1 MIPIS
6 QRSNIIV
13 RRSSSSDNNNNS
25 NDDNNDDNDNDIP
38 DNNREER
45 CDDSSSWWTSLLC
58 SCSVVIL
65 NRHRNSSRLLRRR
78 HHSPRNNNHDHN
90 SPPPPPSN
98 NNQAIKKNQNQNN
111 NNKKQRRMSFITAG
125 TLFLVLVSVL
135 NLTAVTLYY
144 NNDAA
149 AAAPTTRITTRMTTQ
164 KRTKTKTRS
173 RSNSSSSINSAA
185 TEVTDATAKRQ
196 QHVQYQSLDETVDET
211 TTHNNNNSNNNKKKK
226 RFAYAFLLG
235 GVVRYDGDDD
245 DNDDLNNNNN
255 SSQTRTQSSSN
266 PTYHRGGLYSI
277 ISAVYQLQKFDSD
290 KDADFI
296 VMIQMKPTSTNTKSS
311 NQKLSTKETLVLQR
325 MNIQLQYIP
334 MLRIDE
340 PDLDCFY
347 GLMFEKFRILNWI
360 QYEKVMYLDSDI
372 YPTCN
377 LNYLFELPVQSTTQS
392 STTQSGSNDDDDD
405 DNDDNNYADEEEDE
419 SSDNKIP
426 FNGWKQNLILA
437 HMSVP
442 ASGGIFVLTP
452 NHSDYLLLTKLIID
466 VQKYNYSNRSYPYW
480 DINRGWGHTIQ
491 YPDVWKKVTGS
502 DGGGLNTKWDFYGSH
517 TDQGLLYH
525 YVKYIKGNESSII
538 INDIVEQYDYYDYYY
553 DSNNNEEGG
562 NSNKIIKKYEYD
574 LEDVFR
580 SKKSRKNS
588 PYSDF
593 IHFTANEKPWYRSR
607 IHLEDSTNKAY
618 CGMNIYKTNETTTM
632 LTKNQ
637 RTAIQKDCTLL
648 HWQGQWYTSLIDA
661 LTQIDMIHYIA
672 FDFIGP
678 PPPPN
683 KKQLGNNNNDKSSSA
698 SSSSTTISSSSIDII
713 NGNNLNVPFHQQ
725 TAKYLEAKSKHNWN
739 PYALY

>member
-6 QRSNIIV
+6 QRG
-13 RRSSSSDNNNNS
+13 NNFHN
-25 NDDNNDDNDNDIP
+25 NNDDNDNDIP

-78 HHSPRNNNHDHN
+78 RHHSPRNNHHDHN
-90 SPPPPPSN
+90 FLPPPS
-98 NNQAIKKNQNQNN
+98 N
-111 NNKKQRRMSFITAG
+111 NNKKQRRMSFTTAG
-125 TLFLVLVSVL
+125 ILFLVLISAL
-135 NLTAVTLYY
+135 NITAVTLYY

-149 AAAPTTRITTRMTTQ
+149 AAAAAAAAMAPTTRMTTRMTTQ
-164 KRTKTKTRS
+164 TQTKTKT
-173 RSNSSSSINSAA
+173 RSNSSSSITSAA

-196 QHVQYQSLDETVDET
+196 QHVQYQSLDETIDET
-211 TTHNNNNSNNNKKKK
+211 TTHNNSNNNKKKK

-255 SSQTRTQSSSN
+255 SSQTRPQGSSN

-372 YPTCN
+372 YPT
-377 LNYLFELPVQSTTQS
+377 Y
-392 STTQSGSNDDDDD
+392 
-405 DNDDNNYADEEEDE
+405 
-419 SSDNKIP
+419 
-426 FNGWKQNLILA
+426 
-437 HMSVP
+437 
-442 ASGGIFVLTP
+442 
-452 NHSDYLLLTKLIID
+452 

-538 INDIVEQYDYYDYYY
+538 INDIVEQYDYYDDYY
-553 DSNNNEEGG
+553 DSNTNEEGG
-562 NSNKIIKKYEYD
+562 NCNKIIKKYEYD

-593 IHFTANEKPWYRSR
+593 IHFTANEKPWYRNR

-618 CGMNIYKTNETTTM
+618 CGMNLYKTNETTTM

-672 FDFIGP
+672 FDFVGP

-698 SSSSTTISSSSIDII
+698 SSSRTTISSSSIDII

>member
-6 QRSNIIV
+6 QRG
-13 RRSSSSDNNNNS
+13 NNYHNK
-25 NDDNNDDNDNDIP
+25 NDDNDNDIP

-78 HHSPRNNNHDHN
+78 HHSPRNNNHDNN
-90 SPPPPPSN
+90 SFPPPPS
-98 NNQAIKKNQNQNN
+98 NNQAIKKNQNQNQ

-125 TLFLVLVSVL
+125 TLFLVLISVL
-135 NLTAVTLYY
+135 NITAVTLYY

-149 AAAPTTRITTRMTTQ
+149 AAAAAAAAAMAPTTRITTRMTTQ
-164 KRTKTKTRS
+164 TQTKTKT

-211 TTHNNNNSNNNKKKK
+211 TTHNNNNSNNNNKKKK

-405 DNDDNNYADEEEDE
+405 NDDNNYADEEEDE

-426 FNGWKQNLILA
+426 FNGWKQNLIIA